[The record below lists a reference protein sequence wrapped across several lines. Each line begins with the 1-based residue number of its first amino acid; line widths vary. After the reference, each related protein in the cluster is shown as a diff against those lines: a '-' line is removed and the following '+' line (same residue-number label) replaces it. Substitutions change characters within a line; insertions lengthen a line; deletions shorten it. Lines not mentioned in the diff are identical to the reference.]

1 MFKLGGNYIDLIIIL
16 VLFYF
21 ATEAWRHGFWVI
33 LADFISFLGSILISL
48 SFYKYASLFLRS
60 NFSLSNSVSNA
71 LGFLATAIITEGILG
86 FILAKFLHKVPEK
99 LREHPLLKIAAT
111 IPAIGEGLILIAFI
125 LTLAVAFPIR
135 SSIKADIVRSRLGS
149 VILEKTVVVERSV
162 NEIFGGVIE
171 DSLTYLTVKPG
182 SRESISVPTQSNNLK
197 TDTEGAREMFSL
209 INKERNKL
217 GTPELIWNEKT
228 AKISEN
234 YATYMWENHYFG
246 HVSLDGKDV
255 GDRLKEAKINY
266 SVAGENL
273 ALAPTV
279 ISAHNGLMSSQGHRE
294 NILDIK
300 FTKVGIGVIDNGIYG
315 KIFVQVFTD

>member
-1 MFKLGGNYIDLIIIL
+1 MLKGNYIDLIIIL
-16 VLFYF
+16 VLVYF

-33 LADFISFLGSILISL
+33 LVDFISFLGSILISL
-48 SFYKYASLFLRS
+48 SFYKYAALFLRS
-60 NFSLSNSVSNA
+60 NFSLSNSISNA
-71 LGFLATAIITEGILG
+71 LGFLATAIIVEGILG
-86 FILAKFLHKVPEK
+86 FILAKFLHKLPEK
-99 LREHPLLKIAAT
+99 LRERTFLKIAAV

-125 LTLAVAFPIR
+125 LTLAVAFPLR
-135 SSIKADIVRSRLGS
+135 PSIKADIVKSRVGG
-149 VILEKTVVVERSV
+149 VILAKTVVIERSV

-197 TDTEGAREMFSL
+197 ADKESAEEML
-209 INKERNKL
+209 ILVNKERNKL
-217 GTPELIWNEKT
+217 EIAELVWNEKM
-228 AKISEN
+228 AKVSQT

-246 HVSLDGKDV
+246 HISLDGKDV

-266 SVAGENL
+266 LAAGENL

-279 ISAHNGLMSSQGHRE
+279 ISAHNGLMNSEGHRD
-294 NILDIK
+294 NILNTEFK
-300 FTKVGIGVIDNGIYG
+300 EVGIGVVDNGVYG

>member
-1 MFKLGGNYIDLIIIL
+1 MLKGNYIDLIIIL
-16 VLFYF
+16 VLVYF

-71 LGFLATAIITEGILG
+71 LGFLATAIITEGVLG

-99 LREHPLLKIAAT
+99 LREHTLLKIAAM
-111 IPAIGEGLILIAFI
+111 IPGVGEGLILIAFI

-135 SSIKADIVRSRLGS
+135 SSIKSDIVRSRLGG
-149 VILEKTVVVERSV
+149 VILAKTVVVERSV

-182 SRESISVPTQSNNLK
+182 SRESISVPTQSNSLK

-217 GTPELIWNEKT
+217 GIPELTWNEKIVG
-228 AKISEN
+228 ISQS

-246 HVSLDGKDV
+246 HVSLDGEDV
-255 GDRLKEAKINY
+255 GNRLKEAKISY

-279 ISAHNGLMSSQGHRE
+279 NSAHNG
-294 NILDIK
+294 
-300 FTKVGIGVIDNGIYG
+300 
-315 KIFVQVFTD
+315 

>member
-1 MFKLGGNYIDLIIIL
+1 MLKGNYIDLIIIL

-33 LADFISFLGSILISL
+33 LVDFVSFLGSILISL
-48 SFYKYASLFLRS
+48 SFYKYVSLFLRS
-60 NFSLSNSVSNA
+60 NFSLGSSISNA

-99 LREHPLLKIAAT
+99 LREHTLLKIAAM
-111 IPAIGEGLILIAFI
+111 IPGVGEGLILIAFI

-135 SSIKADIVRSRLGS
+135 PGVKSDIVRSKIGG
-149 VILEKTVVVERSV
+149 VILEKTVVIEKSV

-171 DSLTYLTVKPG
+171 DSLTYLTIKPG
-182 SRESISVPTQSNNLK
+182 SRESVSLPTSSNNLK
-197 TDTEGAREMFSL
+197 ADTESAKEMFSL
-209 INKERNKL
+209 VNKERNKL
-217 GTPELIWNEKT
+217 GIPELIWNEKI
-228 AKISEN
+228 AMISQS

-246 HVSLDGKDV
+246 HIALDGKDV
-255 GDRLKEAKINY
+255 GDRLKEGKINY
-266 SVAGENL
+266 SAAGENL

-279 ISAHNGLMSSQGHRE
+279 ISAEGGLMNSQGHKD
-294 NILDIK
+294 NILNTEFK
-300 FTKVGIGVIDNGIYG
+300 KVGIGVMDNGIYG

>member
-1 MFKLGGNYIDLIIIL
+1 MKGNYIDLIIIL
-16 VLFYF
+16 ILVYF

-33 LADFISFLGSILISL
+33 LVDFVSFLGSILISL
-48 SFYKYASLFLRS
+48 SFYKYVSLFLRS
-60 NFSLSNSVSNA
+60 NFSLGSSISNA

-99 LREHPLLKIAAT
+99 LREHTLLRIAAM

-135 SSIKADIVRSRLGS
+135 PSVKSDIVRSKIGG
-149 VILEKTVVVERSV
+149 VILAKTVVIEKSV

-182 SRESISVPTQSNNLK
+182 SSESVSLPTSSNNLK
-197 TDTEGAREMFSL
+197 VDTESAKEMFSL
-209 INKERNKL
+209 VNKERNKL
-217 GTPELIWNEKT
+217 GIAELIWNEKI
-228 AKISEN
+228 AKISQN

-246 HVSLDGKDV
+246 HIALDGKDV
-255 GDRLKEAKINY
+255 GDRLKEGKINY
-266 SVAGENL
+266 SAAGENL
-273 ALAPTV
+273 ALAPTA
-279 ISAHNGLMSSQGHRE
+279 ISAEGGLMNSQGHRD
-294 NILDIK
+294 NILNTK
-300 FTKVGIGVIDNGIYG
+300 FEKIGIGVVDNGIYG

>member
-1 MFKLGGNYIDLIIIL
+1 MLKGNYIDLIIIL

-33 LADFISFLGSILISL
+33 LVDFVSFLGSILISL
-48 SFYKYASLFLRS
+48 SFYKYAALFLRS

-99 LREHPLLKIAAT
+99 LRERTFLKIAAV

-125 LTLAVAFPIR
+125 LTLAVAFPLR
-135 SSIKADIVRSRLGS
+135 PSIKADIVKSRFGA
-149 VILEKTVVVERSV
+149 VILTKTVGVEKSV
-162 NEIFGGVIE
+162 NEIFGGVIQ

-197 TDTEGAREMFSL
+197 ADTEGAREMFSL
-209 INKERNKL
+209 INKERSKL
-217 GTPELIWNEKT
+217 GIKELVWNEEI
-228 AKISEN
+228 ALISQT

-246 HVSLDGKDV
+246 HIALDGKDV
-255 GDRLKEAKINY
+255 GDRLRQGNINY

-279 ISAHNGLMSSQGHRE
+279 ITAHNGLMSSQGHKE
-294 NILDIK
+294 NILNAEFKKI
-300 FTKVGIGVIDNGIYG
+300 GIGVVDNGIYG
-315 KIFVQVFTD
+315 KIFVQAFTD

>member
-1 MFKLGGNYIDLIIIL
+1 MLRGNYIDLIIIL

-33 LADFISFLGSILISL
+33 LIDFISFLGSILISL
-48 SFYKYASLFLRS
+48 SFYKYASIFLRS
-60 NFSLSNSVSNA
+60 NFSLSNSISNA
-71 LGFLATAIITEGILG
+71 LGFLATAIITEGVLG

-99 LREHPLLKIAAT
+99 LREHTLLRIAAM
-111 IPAIGEGLILIAFI
+111 IPAIGEGLVLIAFI

-135 SSIKADIVRSRLGS
+135 PSIKTDIVRSRLGG
-149 VILEKTVVVERSV
+149 VILAKTVGVERLV
-162 NEIFGGVIE
+162 NEVFGGVIE

-182 SRESISVPTQSNNLK
+182 SRESVSLPTSSNNLK
-197 TDTEGAREMFSL
+197 VDEESAKEMFSL

-217 GTPELIWNEKT
+217 GIPELTWNEKI

-234 YATYMWENHYFG
+234 YAIYMWENHYFG

-279 ISAHNGLMSSQGHRE
+279 ISAYNGLMSSQGHKD
-294 NILDIK
+294 NILNTEFK
-300 FTKVGIGVIDNGIYG
+300 KVGIGVMDNGIYG

>member
-1 MFKLGGNYIDLIIIL
+1 MLKGNYIDLIIIL

-33 LADFISFLGSILISL
+33 LVDFISFLGSILFSL

-86 FILAKFLHKVPEK
+86 FVLAKFLHKVPEK
-99 LREHPLLKIAAT
+99 LRERTFLKIAAV

-125 LTLAVAFPIR
+125 LTLAVAFPLR
-135 SSIKADIVRSRLGS
+135 PSIKADIVKSRFGA
-149 VILEKTVVVERSV
+149 VILTKTVGVEKSV

-197 TDTEGAREMFSL
+197 ADTEGAREMFSL
-209 INKERNKL
+209 INKERSKL
-217 GTPELIWNEKT
+217 GTPELIWDEKI
-228 AKISEN
+228 AMISQN

-246 HVSLDGKDV
+246 HIALDGKDV
-255 GDRLKEAKINY
+255 GDRLRQGNINY

-279 ISAHNGLMSSQGHRE
+279 ITAHNGLMSSQGHKD
-294 NILDIK
+294 NILNTEFK
-300 FTKVGIGVIDNGIYG
+300 KVGIGVVDNGIYG